1 MKNFKKSLIIYPL
14 SKRKE
19 KKNRSKLFLQDGATA
34 LFIAAQN
41 GHVRI
46 LEVLLERG
54 AKTDA
59 IRTDGATPLWIAAQ
73 MGHDHVV
80 RRLLKAG
87 ARVDSTRH
95 VKIIIIMKNNIETI
109 ISRVEKY

>member
-1 MKNFKKSLIIYPL
+1 MITV
-14 SKRKE
+14 R
-19 KKNRSKLFLQDGATA
+19 QDGATA

-41 GHVRI
+41 GHLRI
-46 LEVLLERG
+46 LEVLLEHG

-59 IRTDGATPLWIAAQ
+59 ARTDGATPLWIAAQ

-87 ARVDSTRH
+87 AKVDATRH
-95 VKIIIIMKNNIETI
+95 V
-109 ISRVEKY
+109 SP